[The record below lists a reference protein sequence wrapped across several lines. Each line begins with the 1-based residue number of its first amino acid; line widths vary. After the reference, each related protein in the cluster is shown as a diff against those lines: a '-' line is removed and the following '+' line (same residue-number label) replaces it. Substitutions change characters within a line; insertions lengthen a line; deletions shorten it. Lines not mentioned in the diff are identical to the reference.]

1 MPSQIV
7 LALFVIGVIAWLIP
21 RFRARSTACFA
32 AALIVGIVFS
42 SNKVAQTLLQPL
54 ERAYPAWTAE
64 HAARAKLGYIV
75 VLTAWSGKDPTLMAG
90 MLLNDSSAFRVLTA
104 AELWRLYPDAKIIIS
119 GLPRVA
125 DDMAA
130 SLQALGVPPAAILV
144 ERNSINTRDSAM
156 NCSKLVGDDPFA
168 LVTSAGHMRR
178 AMGLFAKQG
187 KEPLPV
193 PTDYRLPGTWGG
205 LAWLPSPRGLAASDL
220 AMHEYLGLAWYR
232 IRGWL

>member
-7 LALFVIGVIAWLIP
+7 LGFFIMGVIAWCIP
-21 RFRARSTACFA
+21 RLRTWSTALFA
-32 AALIVGIVFS
+32 SALLIGIVFS

-64 HAARAKLGYIV
+64 HAAMARPEVIV
-75 VLTAWSGKDPTLMAG
+75 ILTAWSGKDPTLLPG
-90 MLLNDSSAFRVLTA
+90 MLLNDSSAFRVMTA
-104 AELWRLYPDAKIIIS
+104 AELWRLHSSARILIS

-125 DDMAA
+125 DDMAE
-130 SLQALGVPPAAILV
+130 SLVALGVPREAIDT
-144 ERNSINTRDSAM
+144 ERQSSNTRDSAV
-156 NCSKLVGDDPFA
+156 NCARLVAGRRFA

-178 AMGLFAKQG
+178 AMGLFARQG
-187 KEPLPV
+187 AEPIPV

-220 AMHEYLGLAWYR
+220 AIHEYLGLAWYR
-232 IRGWL
+232 VRGWL